1 MNTIKKLAFALLVV
15 IVVATGCDKRFNDIN
30 TSPNSTTSVP
40 TPYVMTYAQ
49 RELGYYLFDVWRSGR
64 QSNVACQHWCQRNYT
79 SEDRYLFRQEVTD
92 GFFRNTYFITQNF
105 QDIINLNTNAS
116 SKGEMSAYGDNAVQ
130 IATAKLMQIWTIQ
143 LLAETFGDV
152 PYTDAWKATTIVMPK
167 YDKQSELFPKLLAD
181 ATAAVTALKSAS
193 KGWTNGDVM
202 FNGNLDKWIKFG
214 NSLRLRLVIRMSN
227 VKADWQAAAKAI
239 ITEGVMTSN
248 ADNAMIKFT
257 TAGAPNEAPLYNGF
271 IVSKRNDFTLT
282 KQFVGLLKG
291 IDDTDKGYVNPFNGI
306 EDPRFRIYIGESNY
320 DVGRKMG
327 VPYGMSDA
335 ATGAFVSANSAEV
348 ISLTRTPYP
357 QIIQSNFWSVF
368 MDYAT
373 VCFMKSEAYDWNRQY
388 FEDGLRASLAQWG
401 ATNVDNFVNAVLGKF
416 DAADATGKKEIVM
429 TQKYIH
435 LFTQGFEAWAEYRRT
450 LLPKSLVK
458 PGQVTYNGVV
468 FATANDSGNDII
480 PRLKYDSNEYTLNK
494 ENVTAAA
501 TSIGGDAYNTKLWW
515 AKK

>member
-30 TSPNSTTSVP
+30 TNPNATTSVP

-79 SEDRYLFRQEVTD
+79 SEDRYLFRQETTD

-105 QDIINLNTNAS
+105 QDIINLNTNAGT
-116 SKGEMSAYGDNAVQ
+116 KGEMSAYGDNAVQ

-227 VKADWQAAAKAI
+227 VKA
-239 ITEGVMTSN
+239 V
-248 ADNAMIKFT
+248 
-257 TAGAPNEAPLYNGF
+257 
-271 IVSKRNDFTLT
+271 
-282 KQFVGLLKG
+282 
-291 IDDTDKGYVNPFNGI
+291 
-306 EDPRFRIYIGESNY
+306 
-320 DVGRKMG
+320 
-327 VPYGMSDA
+327 
-335 ATGAFVSANSAEV
+335 
-348 ISLTRTPYP
+348 
-357 QIIQSNFWSVF
+357 
-368 MDYAT
+368 T
-373 VCFMKSEAYDWNRQY
+373 V
-388 FEDGLRASLAQWG
+388 
-401 ATNVDNFVNAVLGKF
+401 
-416 DAADATGKKEIVM
+416 
-429 TQKYIH
+429 H
-435 LFTQGFEAWAEYRRT
+435 
-450 LLPKSLVK
+450 
-458 PGQVTYNGVV
+458 
-468 FATANDSGNDII
+468 
-480 PRLKYDSNEYTLNK
+480 
-494 ENVTAAA
+494 
-501 TSIGGDAYNTKLWW
+501 
-515 AKK
+515 